1 MGWQTQVTLTVGM
14 SQSNG
19 AGRGIQYDRLPRLA
33 ADLVL
38 RRVDVILTIGSARAA
53 LAARAAT
60 TTIAI
65 VFALG
70 SDPVDNRSGQE
81 MPAPSL
87 LAGSDMASSLCID
100 GQWITGIVTSSRKLG
115 VEGKLHRVLSRATL
129 ACSRVPGPD
138 WSTGAR

>member
-1 MGWQTQVTLTVGM
+1 M
-14 SQSNG
+14 
-19 AGRGIQYDRLPRLA
+19 LA

-70 SDPVDNRSGQE
+70 SDPVDNRSG
-81 MPAPSL
+81 
-87 LAGSDMASSLCID
+87 
-100 GQWITGIVTSSRKLG
+100 
-115 VEGKLHRVLSRATL
+115 
-129 ACSRVPGPD
+129 
-138 WSTGAR
+138 

>member
-1 MGWQTQVTLTVGM
+1 MMRRREFIAGLGSAAAWPVVARAQQRGVPVVGVLSGTSPKGYSVQVAGLLRGLTD
-14 SQSNG
+14 
-19 AGRGIQYDRLPRLA
+19 AGYVDGRNVAIEWRWARDQYDRLPMLA

-70 SDPVDNRSGQE
+70 SDPVDNRSG
-81 MPAPSL
+81 
-87 LAGSDMASSLCID
+87 
-100 GQWITGIVTSSRKLG
+100 
-115 VEGKLHRVLSRATL
+115 
-129 ACSRVPGPD
+129 
-138 WSTGAR
+138 